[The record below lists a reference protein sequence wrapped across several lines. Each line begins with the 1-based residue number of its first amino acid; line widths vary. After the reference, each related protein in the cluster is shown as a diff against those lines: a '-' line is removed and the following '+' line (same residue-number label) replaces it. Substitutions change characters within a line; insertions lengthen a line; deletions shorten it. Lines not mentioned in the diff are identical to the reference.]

1 MPRRKASRN
10 AGQQNVSKRW
20 CPENAK
26 ETVSNSSA
34 RLVAD
39 GPADVPAA
47 NNLNKRFSSVE
58 SHDENSLLMSKQS
71 RHLALVRDYRRMYQR
86 NRRKEML
93 HSLVQKKIKL
103 ARKRMVLAQT
113 KAEGHLYLSGGH
125 L

>member
-58 SHDENSLLMSKQS
+58 SHVNTSFKNESKFS
-71 RHLALVRDYRRMYQR
+71 NCDSPNYVLVDISMLSKLFTNQLCNECKRPTLKVQIG
-86 NRRKEML
+86 RKFGFC
-93 HSLVQKKIKL
+93 HQF
-103 ARKRMVLAQT
+103 
-113 KAEGHLYLSGGH
+113 
-125 L
+125 